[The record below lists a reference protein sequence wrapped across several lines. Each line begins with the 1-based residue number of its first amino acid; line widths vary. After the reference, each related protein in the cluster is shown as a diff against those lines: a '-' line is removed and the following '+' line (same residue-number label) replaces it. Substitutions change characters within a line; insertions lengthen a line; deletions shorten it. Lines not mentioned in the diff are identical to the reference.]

1 MFDARREG
9 FDPNRFKR
17 SVKDWIKTHP
27 EGTETELADFCE
39 DQIPSA
45 QYQAH
50 QWLVE
55 HTLSWYRHIL
65 AQRQGAADDD
75 HEHEAS

>member
-17 SVKDWIKTHP
+17 SVKDWIKAHP
-27 EGTETELADFCE
+27 EGTETDLADFCE
-39 DQIPSA
+39 EQIPPA

-55 HTLSWYRHIL
+55 HTISWYRHIL
-65 AQRQGAADDD
+65 AQRLGHDVDAEDEAA
-75 HEHEAS
+75 